1 MRGIGLR
8 EWVAL
13 GVLGIAGLMGFL
25 FFDPSSTDGSNKDF
39 ERTTTPQVILPGT
52 ATPAASAE
60 PSPTPVPVAR
70 LGEPGG
76 RWLVGYYESGQSGQG
91 IRGGEGFIE
100 NLAFD
105 FEGRPFPDFEDDD
118 WRLAVS
124 QSMELAAGRY
134 GFVLESDGALRVTAG
149 DQILIDVS
157 DSPQRQTHA
166 IEFDHKGGRVN
177 IAIELRDT
185 GGPIFLRWA
194 D

>member
-1 MRGIGLR
+1 MRGVGVR

-13 GVLGIAGLMGFL
+13 GVLGVAGLLGFL
-25 FFDPSSTDGSNKDF
+25 FFDPSSTDGKTDF
-39 ERTTTPQVILPGT
+39 ERTTTVIVVPPGT
-52 ATPAASAE
+52 PTPAAHAS
-60 PSPTPVPVAR
+60 PSPTPVPVAK

-76 RWLVGYYESGQSGQG
+76 QWLVGYYESNEPGKG
-91 IRGGEGFIE
+91 IRGGEGFVD
-100 NLAFD
+100 NLQFD
-105 FEGRPFPDFEDDD
+105 FEGRPFPDFKDDG

-149 DQILIDVS
+149 EQILIDVP

-166 IEFDHKGGRVN
+166 LEFDHKGGRVN
-177 IAIELRDT
+177 IAIDLRDT
-185 GGPIFLRWA
+185 GGPTYLHWA